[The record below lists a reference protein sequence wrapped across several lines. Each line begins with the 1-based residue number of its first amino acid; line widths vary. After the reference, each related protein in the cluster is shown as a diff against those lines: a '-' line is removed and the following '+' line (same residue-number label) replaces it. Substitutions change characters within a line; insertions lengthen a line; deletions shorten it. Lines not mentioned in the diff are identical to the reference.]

1 VHLLRAGEVLSA
13 AAVGTALEVL
23 TEETMEEVMEEEA
36 MAVAAMAEATGKLK
50 EKVFEE
56 GPI

>member
-23 TEETMEEVMEEEA
+23 MEEAMAEVMEEAA

-50 EKVFEE
+50 EKVSEE